1 MESTVSPHS
10 TSTVTQNEEV
20 YSMSSLPDLQ
30 IFRSQRLVELA
41 LEEALSFT
49 NSNEMFYAT

>member
-20 YSMSSLPDLQ
+20 YSMSSLPDLR
-30 IFRSQRLVELA
+30 IFRSQRLVEVA

-49 NSNEMFYAT
+49 NSNEMFYST